1 MKRLHRYILYNFL
14 SVFVFSLIFM
24 VLLFYLS
31 DFFGHLSSFL
41 KNSVGVYVIAKYYFY
56 YTPFILYYLS
66 PLIFAISS
74 LVTLGFMSMRNEIIV
89 MRASGINIFEIAYPL
104 LVLSFLFG
112 ILMFFS
118 NEYVVAKSLDRAYF
132 IKKFEFDKNSVSDI
146 WMKKGNLFINAKSIG
161 LKSKTAYGIK
171 IYKVVNND
179 IKEVISAKNMELK
192 KSDVLVNDATI
203 VNMKNPAVKEKKKSI
218 YLKIKV
224 RESDFVKSPQRSDY
238 TLKEVWNSMK
248 KVKNRRF
255 YASIFMSKLFY
266 PLSTIILT
274 LLSLV
279 FVLKT
284 TPRKSDFVKN
294 VFLGA
299 ISFIIY
305 VGIFELLVSMGK
317 MSMIQPVLTIAL
329 FMLLWLVFSVY
340 NLLKLGV

>member
-1 MKRLHRYILYNFL
+1 MKRLHKYILYNFL
-14 SVFVFSLIFM
+14 NVFVFSLIFM

-41 KNSVGVYVIAKYYFY
+41 KNSVGIYVIAKYYFY

-74 LVTLGFMSMRNEIIV
+74 LVTLGFMSMKNEIIV

-132 IKKFEFDKNSVSDI
+132 IKKFEFDKNRVSDI
-146 WMKKGNLFINAKSIG
+146 WIKEGDLFINAKSMG

-171 IYKVVNND
+171 IYRVKNDD
-179 IKEVISAKNMELK
+179 IKEVISAKMMKMK
-192 KSDVLVNDATI
+192 KTGVLLNNATI
-203 VNMKNPAVKEKKKSI
+203 VNMKNPAVKQIKKDI
-218 YLKIKV
+218 YLKITIRKN
-224 RESDFVKSPQRSDY
+224 DFVKSPQRSSY
-238 TLKEVWNSMK
+238 TIKEIWNNMK
-248 KVKNRRF
+248 NVKSRRF
-255 YASIFMSKLFY
+255 FAALFMSKLFY
-266 PLSTIILT
+266 PLSTLILT

-305 VGIFELLVSMGK
+305 VGMFELLVSMGK

>member
-1 MKRLHRYILYNFL
+1 MKRLHKYILYNFL
-14 SVFVFSLIFM
+14 NVFVFSLIFM

-41 KNSVGVYVIAKYYFY
+41 KNSVGIYVIAKYYFY

-74 LVTLGFMSMRNEIIV
+74 LVTLGFMSMKNEIIV

-132 IKKFEFDKNSVSDI
+132 IKKFEFDKNRVSDI
-146 WMKKGNLFINAKSIG
+146 WIKEGDLFINAKSMG

-171 IYKVVNND
+171 IYRVKNDD
-179 IKEVISAKNMELK
+179 IKEVISAKMMKMK
-192 KSDVLVNDATI
+192 KTGVLLNNATI
-203 VNMKNPAVKEKKKSI
+203 VNMKNPAVKQIRKDI
-218 YLKIKV
+218 YLKITIRKN
-224 RESDFVKSPQRSDY
+224 DFVKSPQRSSY
-238 TLKEVWNSMK
+238 TIKEIWNNMK
-248 KVKNRRF
+248 NVKSRRF
-255 YASIFMSKLFY
+255 FAALFMSKLFY
-266 PLSTIILT
+266 PLSTLILT

-305 VGIFELLVSMGK
+305 VGMFELLVSMGK